1 MFAPALP
8 QSPEPLLP
16 DYVRADGGVR
26 LRFGKVG
33 TRTMRLDVAESGG
46 YRARFPTAYDERCE
60 AVLINTAGGM
70 AGGDRA
76 VTRIALDAGAQATVT
91 TQAAEKIYRSQ
102 GSDTRVETHIEVA
115 AGAELAW
122 LPQETILFSGS
133 RLSRSLDVD
142 LAADASFIAAETL
155 YFGRAAM
162 GESLSRG
169 HLRDRWRIR
178 RDGKLIFAEDLL
190 LDGAI
195 DATLGRKAVG
205 QGARAAATVFAT
217 GPGQLEKLAEI
228 RALLADD
235 TVFAEVEAGA
245 GVLDGF
251 LLIRLLSADA
261 QALRRALVMLLGH
274 LIGRALPRTWS
285 I

>member
-8 QSPEPLLP
+8 QSPEPILP

-33 TRTMRLDVAESGG
+33 ARTMRLELAESGG

-76 VTRIALDAGAQATVT
+76 VTRIVLDPGAQAVVT

-102 GSDTRVETHIEVA
+102 GSQTQVETRIDVA
-115 AGAELAW
+115 TGAELAW

-133 RLSRSLDVD
+133 RLSRSLDVA
-142 LAADASFIAAETL
+142 LAADAGFIAAETL

-169 HLRDRWRIR
+169 HLHDRWRIR
-178 RDGKLIFAEDLL
+178 RDGKLIFAEDLR

-205 QGARAAATVFAT
+205 QGARAVATVLAT
-217 GPGQLEKLAEI
+217 GSGQPEKLPEI

-235 TVFAEVEAGA
+235 SAFTAVEAGA
-245 GVLDGF
+245 GTLDGF
-251 LLIRLLSADA
+251 LLIRLLSSDA

-274 LIGRALPRTWS
+274 LTGRALPRTWS

>member
-33 TRTMRLDVAESGG
+33 ARTMRLELAESGG

-76 VTRIALDAGAQATVT
+76 VTRIALDAGAQAIVT

-102 GSDTRVETHIEVA
+102 GSQTRVETRIEVA
-115 AGAELAW
+115 DGAGLTW

-133 RLSRSLDVD
+133 RLSRSLDVE

-155 YFGRAAM
+155 YFGRTAM

-169 HLRDRWRIR
+169 FLRDRWRIR
-178 RDGKLIFAEDLL
+178 RDDKLVFAEDVR

-195 DATLGRKAVG
+195 DVTLGRKAIG
-205 QGARAAATVFAT
+205 QGARAAATVLAT
-217 GPGQLEKLAEI
+217 GPGQPEKLPEI
-228 RALLADD
+228 RALLDGDPA
-235 TVFAEVEAGA
+235 FAAVEAGA
-245 GVLDGF
+245 GTLDGF

-261 QALRRALVMLLGH
+261 HALRRALVMLLGH
-274 LIGRALPRTWS
+274 VIGRALPRTWS
-285 I
+285 T

>member
-26 LRFGKVG
+26 LRFSKVG
-33 TRTMRLDVAESGG
+33 ARTMRLEVAESGG

-76 VTRIALDAGAQATVT
+76 VTRIALDPGARAVVT

-102 GSDTRVETHIEVA
+102 GSETRVETKVEVA
-115 AGAELAW
+115 PGAELAW

-133 RLSRSLDVD
+133 RLSRSLDVE

-169 HLRDRWRIR
+169 HLHDRWRIR
-178 RDGKLIFAEDLL
+178 RDGKLIFAEDLR

-205 QGARAAATVFAT
+205 LGARAVATVFAI
-217 GPGQLEKLAEI
+217 GPGQPEKLTEI
-228 RALLADD
+228 RARLADD
-235 TVFAEVEAGA
+235 PAFAEVEAGA
-245 GVLDGF
+245 GTLDGF
-251 LLIRLLSADA
+251 LLVRLLSLDA

-274 LIGRALPRTWS
+274 LIDRALPRTWS